1 MIEYLRRSGSSA
13 KPTSENKN
21 AMATTIAAGQKTTLN
36 CGQYEGAIHQSQRSS
51 GLQISWSNGRH
62 KMASTAR
69 IGYSATHEKAY
80 GATNPAKS
88 PPSMPPNASET

>member
-1 MIEYLRRSGSSA
+1 MIEYLIRSASSA

-21 AMATTIAAGQKTTLN
+21 ATAATIAPGQKTILN
-36 CGQYEGAIHQSQRSS
+36 CGQCEGASHQSQRSS

-62 KMASTAR
+62 KIASTAR
-69 IGYSATHEKAY
+69 IGYSATHENAK

-88 PPSMPPNASET
+88 RPSMPPNASET